1 MPSFL
6 EGSFRGVAYI
16 RGISG
21 ISPARTLSLE
31 AIEIERRIAR
41 LSSGERIGRAG
52 DDAAGFSVSE
62 SLRAQISGRRIEIR
76 NIQDLISRNQVAEGA
91 LGEVGDIVGR
101 IRKLAVQASAETL
114 STESRQLIQQEIE
127 SLRSEV
133 NRIARGTEFNGEPVI
148 AEIGTKRL
156 AEVDVRTA
164 SGAQEAIE
172 EAGGFLDEITSTRA
186 SLGAQTNRLQSEV
199 RGLSSEELSLTAA
212 QSRIRSADVAE
223 EAIGLTL
230 SQLRSRAGASVLAQA
245 NVLSQNVLK
254 LLG

>member
-1 MPSFL
+1 
-6 EGSFRGVAYI
+6 VADI

-21 ISPARTLSLE
+21 ISPARTLGFE
-31 AIEIERRIAR
+31 AIEIEQKVARI
-41 LSSGERIGRAG
+41 SSGERISRAAK
-52 DDAAGFSVSE
+52 DAAGLGLSE
-62 SLRAQISGRRIEIR
+62 SLGEQIGGRRVEIR

-91 LGEVGDIVGR
+91 LGGVGDIVGR

-114 STESRQLIQQEIE
+114 TTESRQLIQQEIE

-133 NRIARGTEFNGEPVI
+133 NRIARETEFNREPVI

-156 AEVDVRTA
+156 AAVDVRTA

-172 EAGGFLDEITSTRA
+172 ASGSFLDEITSTRA
-186 SLGAQTNRLQSEV
+186 SLGAQTNRLQSEI

-223 EAIGLTL
+223 EIIGLTL
-230 SQLRSRAGASVLAQA
+230 SQLRSLAGASVLAQA
-245 NVLSQNVLK
+245 NVLSQSVLR